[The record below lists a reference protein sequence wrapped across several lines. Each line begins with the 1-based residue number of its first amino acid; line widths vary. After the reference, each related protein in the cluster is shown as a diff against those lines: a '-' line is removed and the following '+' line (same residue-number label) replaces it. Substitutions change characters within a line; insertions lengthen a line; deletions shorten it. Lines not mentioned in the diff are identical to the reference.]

1 MEGNEIKLM
10 LFQEMICCC
19 HNFYLWTFDK
29 ELCLLQSNCPDKEL
43 LQQWL
48 LLCLH
53 QADPSLEILKDPL
66 PAIITGAA
74 NMMWITVPQFYEK
87 QAVRLHALGPFFID
101 DVALHSAD
109 LSFLQINTSFIR
121 RQQIQEIFRTFP
133 IISWSLVQDYAVM
146 MFHCVTGQKISPSDF
161 RYFSLMK
168 SSDSSTNKTKQS
180 HAVHGT
186 YQAEQTMMQM
196 VRDGN
201 LELLS
206 YLGTIAATGQIGKL
220 SNGDFMRQMK
230 NSLEVSI
237 TLCSRAA
244 IDGGLG
250 PELSYNLADQYFQ
263 ATESCHNLSDLASVS
278 SAMHRDYVERVHKCK
293 MQKYSKPIVACCDY
307 IMIHLEEEITITD
320 LAQHVG
326 YSDYYC
332 SKKFKKETGMTPAE
346 YMRRKRLEAAANLLT
361 SSNDDIQEI
370 AARLQFGSQSYFTDS
385 FRKLYGVSPRE
396 YRSAAHEGT
405 LSSKPPL

>member
-10 LFQEMICCC
+10 IFQEMICCC

-29 ELCLLQSNCPDKEL
+29 ELCLLQSNCTDKEL
-43 LQQWL
+43 LQQWFV
-48 LLCLH
+48 LCLH
-53 QADPSLEILKDPL
+53 RADPSLEIFKDQS

-74 NMMWITVPQFYEK
+74 SMMWIAIPQFYEN

-109 LSFLQINTSFIR
+109 LSSLQNSTSFIR
-121 RQQIQEIFRTFP
+121 RQQIQEIFRALP
-133 IISWSLVQDYAVM
+133 IISWSLVQNYAIM
-146 MFHCVTGQKISPSDF
+146 MYHCVTGQKASFSDF
-161 RYFSLMK
+161 RYFNHIK
-168 SSDSSTNKTKQS
+168 SSTPSISKPDPNYTS
-180 HAVHGT
+180 HGT
-186 YQAEQTMMQM
+186 YQAEQTMVQM

-206 YLGTIAATGQIGKL
+206 YLDTIASIGQTGKL

-230 NSLEVSI
+230 NSVEVGI

-244 IDGGLG
+244 IDGGIS

-263 ATESCHNLSDLASVS
+263 ATESCHNLSDMASIS
-278 SAMHRDYVERVHKCK
+278 SAMFKDYVERVHKCK
-293 MQKYSKPIVACCDY
+293 MQQYSKPIVACCDY

-346 YMRRKRLEAAANLLT
+346 YIRKKRLEAAANLLT

-385 FRKLYGVSPRE
+385 FRKLYGLSPRE

-405 LSSKPPL
+405 LPPNVPL

>member
-1 MEGNEIKLM
+1 MEGNEIKLI

-29 ELCLLQSNCPDKEL
+29 DLCLLQSNCPDNDL
-43 LQQWL
+43 LQQWF

-53 QADPSLEILKDPL
+53 QADPSMEILKDSSPT
-66 PAIITGAA
+66 IITGVA
-74 NMMWITVPQFYEK
+74 NMMWITIPQFYEK
-87 QAVRLHALGPFFID
+87 QAVRLHALGPFFIG

-109 LSFLQINTSFIR
+109 LSFLQSSTSFIR
-121 RQQIQEIFRTFP
+121 RQQIHEIFRTLP

-146 MFHCVTGQKISPSDF
+146 MCHCVTGQKVSPSDF

-168 SSDSSTNKTKQS
+168 SSDSSTNKTEQN
-180 HAVHGT
+180 HTMHGT

-206 YLGTIAATGQIGKL
+206 YLDKMATIGQIGKL

-237 TLCSRAA
+237 ILCSRAA
-244 IDGGLG
+244 IDGGLS
-250 PELSYNLADQYFQ
+250 PELSYTLADQYFQ
-263 ATESCHNLSDLASVS
+263 ATESCHNLSDLSSVS
-278 SAMHRDYVERVHKCK
+278 NAMHRDYVERVHKCK
-293 MQKYSKPIVACCDY
+293 MLQYSKPIAACCDY
-307 IMIHLEEEITITD
+307 IMLHLEEEITITD
-320 LAQHVG
+320 LAQHTG

-332 SKKFKKETGMTPAE
+332 SKKFKRETGMTPAE
-346 YMRRKRLEAAANLLT
+346 YIRKKRLEAAANLLT

-396 YRSAAHEGT
+396 YRSAAHEKT
-405 LSSKPPL
+405 LPSNLPL